1 MHQTCTHH
9 YPSFAD
15 NKKQPTEQTLVFRP
29 VNLLERLVSNAPPPT
44 APWTRR
50 HRGPRPASPHVGLVR
65 HAGSQPRAQARPVE
79 SAFYK
84 VPIDFKRFSTSKS
97 TTTYQ
102 TSVTLIWLIKLIKKL
117 LFIGGGKRK
126 PTWRACSLKPSEGFW
141 EILSISNKFNA
152 G

>member
-29 VNLLERLVSNAPPPT
+29 VNLLERLVSNAPPP
-44 APWTRR
+44 P
-50 HRGPRPASPHVGLVR
+50 PREHGDIVVCGLLPHTCGSLDMQDLSPG
-65 HAGSQPRAQARPVE
+65 AQARPVE